1 MATDTILD
9 TAAVKENTAAVTD
22 NNGVM
27 KDAINIRNIY
37 NSAMKDSEG
46 LLASAKTK
54 FDSLNLAVGSTSM
67 LLGLLGTHVLN
78 VSESMNELGK
88 ADFSNS
94 FVKQFQTIQS
104 SSKTALDSVG
114 LTKLLTSMGAALPA
128 VGTGFQG
135 LQNYATKFFATMDQ
149 RAKLGDFFLNT
160 AASLGQLN
168 NVYSKGE
175 SSLENF
181 NSLVSKQQDILLAA
195 EKGTGLTRE
204 QVTGFYHSVA
214 TIPGAM
220 DGFITSVRKGAEST
234 SVLQAS
240 IELAR
245 GTGNDY
251 KTVIADMGVAYE
263 SLNLKGGEALQMTS
277 RISEVSSKAGLQ
289 LKDVRTFTQQAATE
303 FQYFGN
309 TLDGQSQLLLNYSKG
324 LEQAGLSSK
333 QITEITKGFSDS
345 VYKLTAAQK
354 AYLSQQTG
362 GPGGLQGAFQI
373 DKMLSEG
380 KVEQVFDKVKSTMQ
394 KQFGK
399 ILTLDDA
406 GQSQQAAAQ
415 FEKQIQMLTQGPMG
429 KIVQSREQAFK
440 VLQGFKANETI
451 KKEDYQLGNVDAVSK
466 EQRTRG
472 TELLDMQNTPM
483 SIARANISAA
493 QVSIEGTNFALGGR
507 ALAAKQGERI
517 SDVEGAVAI
526 DEKNKA
532 LQRTIAEGSEASKK
546 SIDKKTADGRASE
559 AVSGLADIPGLL
571 MGGFSSLGDR
581 VVGLLA
587 PRDGGPV
594 EPELKKMKQGI
605 IDARIDT
612 ENARKKEIADAMK
625 AKAPQDPAAE
635 ARRVATAQTKK
646 KPDQQAPDQIAHRHM
661 RDGKPEVVQ
670 LEINA
675 YCASCHA
682 KIHVPQ
688 TRSSSNSTSV
698 HKQVGNNYG

>member
-1 MATDTILD
+1 MSPTTDPPTIIDEAKVKAADIAQQAYNATIKQSSVLMDSASSILT
-9 TAAVKENTAAVTD
+9 TAKA
-22 NNGVM
+22 
-27 KDAINIRNIY
+27 
-37 NSAMKDSEG
+37 
-46 LLASAKTK
+46 K
-54 FDSLNLAVGSTSM
+54 FDSLNLAVGSTST
-67 LLGLLGTHVLN
+67 LLGLLGTHVIN
-78 VSESMNELGK
+78 VSDSMSKLGETN
-88 ADFSNS
+88 FSNS
-94 FVKQFQTIQS
+94 FVGQFQAIQKS
-104 SSKTALDSVG
+104 SERALDSVG
-114 LTKLLTSMGAALPA
+114 ITNLLKGMGAALPA

-135 LQNYATKFFATMDQ
+135 LQNYALKFFATMDQ

-160 AASLGQLN
+160 AASLGQLKQVYGDN
-168 NVYSKGE
+168 N
-175 SSLENF
+175 SLENF

-204 QVTGFYHSVA
+204 QVTGFYQSIA

-263 SLNLKGGEALQMTS
+263 SLNLKGGEALQMTT

-333 QITEITKGFSDS
+333 QITEITKGFSS
-345 VYKLTAAQK
+345 AVHSLGAAQK

-380 KVEQVFDKVKSTMQ
+380 KVDQVFDKVKSTMQ

-440 VLQGFKANETI
+440 VLQGFKANESI

-466 EQRTRG
+466 EQRKRG

-517 SDVEGAVAI
+517 SDVEGSVAI

-532 LQRTIAEGSEASKK
+532 LQRTMAEGSEASKK

-571 MGGFSSLGDR
+571 MGGFSGMGDR
-581 VVGLLA
+581 IVGLLA
-587 PRDGGPV
+587 PRAGGPV
-594 EPELKKMKQGI
+594 EPKIADMKKEMEEERAKK
-605 IDARIDT
+605 
-612 ENARKKEIADAMK
+612 EEERKKEIADAMK
-625 AKAPQDPAAE
+625 AKAPQDTAAE